1 MGEESESDIEEKE
14 KCNTRKKCRS
24 EIEKHMQLPRKKTEQ
39 NFAII

>member
-24 EIEKHMQLPRKKTEQ
+24 ERRKTY
-39 NFAII
+39 AITKKENRTSIGK